1 MSYILNI
8 FQRSFLNEEKKF
20 LSLFSFFLMSF
31 LCLHFIIYLNF
42 FKFSDSWVNNE
53 SKIITIQIAPSKIE
67 KVLPVNVKK
76 DVINFF
82 NEQKIFEYVK
92 PFNESELKDYL
103 GITDLNTLSSVR
115 VPFFLNL
122 KLKKKTSELNTKEF
136 LQILGDRTFEII
148 YHRDEISQVEDFF
161 VKVKLFIFLI
171 GALIFL
177 LFLVFLILIIKATI
191 LANFKFLEIIQVM
204 GADSKQISIN
214 ISIILMKKILF
225 GTLFGSIFS
234 VIISSTIIKLFSIP
248 FFNNIDFSSFAF
260 SGFLEPFFYLF
271 FFIIITLMI
280 IFFALTLVTFRFL
293 EKKFFV

>member
-53 SKIITIQIAPSKIE
+53 SKIITIQISPSNKE

-76 DVINFF
+76 DIFNFF
-82 NEQKIFEYVK
+82 NRQKIFEYVK
-92 PFNESELKDYL
+92 PFNESELKNYL

-136 LQILGDRTFEII
+136 LQIVGDRTFEII

-171 GALIFL
+171 GVLIFI

-234 VIISSTIIKLFSIP
+234 VIISSSIIRLFSIP
-248 FFNNIDFSSFAF
+248 FYNNIDFLSFAF

-280 IFFALTLVTFRFL
+280 IFLSLTLVTFRFL